1 MRRPGTGER
10 AAGAD
15 HAADGSR
22 GPVPAS
28 PGTSAPAGT
37 PGPPGGPVRAAGRAL
52 PGRLPPGQYIPVSW
66 PVLHYGRVPSVNL
79 ESWDLRVAGAT
90 ESGREQRWRWPE
102 FAALPRCRV
111 IADFH
116 CVTKFSIPGIAWEGV
131 PAAALLRAVPPAEAV
146 THVMVWAD
154 FGYSANVRIADFAA
168 DDTLF
173 ATACNGAELTPEH
186 GYPVR
191 LVVPGLYGWKSVK
204 WVRAVEYLTR
214 DRRGFWE
221 ERGYHNTADPWREQ
235 RYSYQER
242 PGEGPPL

>member
-1 MRRPGTGER
+1 
-10 AAGAD
+10 
-15 HAADGSR
+15 
-22 GPVPAS
+22 
-28 PGTSAPAGT
+28 
-37 PGPPGGPVRAAGRAL
+37 
-52 PGRLPPGQYIPVSW
+52 VSW
-66 PVLHYGRVPSVNL
+66 PVLHYGRVPVFQPD
-79 ESWDLRVAGAT
+79 SWDLRVFGAT
-90 ESGREQRWRWPE
+90 ESGREQRWGWPQ
-102 FAALPRCRV
+102 FGTLPRCRV

-131 PAAALLRAVPPAEAV
+131 PAAAVLQAAPPAATV
-146 THVMVWAD
+146 THVMIWAD

-168 DDTLF
+168 DNTLL
-173 ATACNGAELTPEH
+173 ATHCDGAELTPEH

>member
-1 MRRPGTGER
+1 MRQPETGAR
-10 AAGAD
+10 AVGAG
-15 HAADGSR
+15 H
-22 GPVPAS
+22 
-28 PGTSAPAGT
+28 SAGRSAGRAKS
-37 PGPPGGPVRAAGRAL
+37 PGGPSA
-52 PGRLPPGQYIPVSW
+52 GRLPPGQHVPVSW
-66 PVLHYGRVPSVNL
+66 PVLHYGRVPIFQPD
-79 ESWDLRVAGAT
+79 SWDLRVFGAT
-90 ESGREQRWRWPE
+90 ESGREQRWGWPQ
-102 FAALPRCRV
+102 FGALPRCRV

-116 CVTKFSIPGIAWEGV
+116 CVTKFSMPGIAWEGV
-131 PAAALLRAVPPAEAV
+131 PAVAVLEAVPPAATV
-146 THVMVWAD
+146 THVMIWAD

-168 DDTLF
+168 DDTLL
-173 ATACNGAELTPEH
+173 ATHCDGAELTPEH